1 MVIPQCSVCKIAPDG
16 FPVCICETCFGKTI
30 VCQSCA
36 INLRHNPSNP
46 HKNHRLRIWGEG
58 LWFDM
63 SHVFFKSL
71 DPPTDQFGPQW
82 RVEGLEQLVLGHN
95 VLTNN
100 VQVLSFFPRPSG
112 NLRLAL
118 VNAPPGQW
126 EVALQIATWP
136 SSAFGENQ
144 LKLLYEEAQCP
155 SRYYGCGYS

>member
-1 MVIPQCSVCKIAPDG
+1 
-16 FPVCICETCFGKTI
+16 
-30 VCQSCA
+30 
-36 INLRHNPSNP
+36 
-46 HKNHRLRIWGEG
+46 
-58 LWFDM
+58 M

-82 RVEGLEQLVLGHN
+82 RCEGLEQLVLGHN

-118 VNAPPGQW
+118 VNAPPGPW

-144 LKLLYEEAQCP
+144 LKLLRFTKKLSVQAGTTAVGMVDAYIGTLNNVENYLDLDEGNPVQV
-155 SRYYGCGYS
+155 SLFE